1 MPAPQDF
8 TPIPTPPAQRWRQL
22 RLVYLP
28 WAVFLLGALLVAWM
42 WQDAVAPATMVAEAE
57 TLAADV
63 RAPQAGIVAALKVQL
78 NQPVRAGE
86 VIGQVA
92 AANPRLLDSTLAV
105 IRAEIALVATTMA
118 GATDQQR
125 VAMEFERIQLDWMG
139 HRIDRVALQGKL
151 QQAVAD
157 LARAEPLHKAGLI
170 SDEAYET
177 LRITRASLENQIA
190 ETTQLVSRLEN
201 VFRQR
206 NAADPQVTAINGDP
220 SLKAAIAVQEAKLR
234 LAEAQLAP
242 LPLVAPIDGV
252 VSLVSRQVG
261 EGVQSGDAVLRV
273 IATKPARLTGY
284 LRQPLPFQPKL
295 GMVAEIRTR
304 RSPSVIASSKITQIA
319 AGLEPLP
326 LTLHAAMNLPASVPT
341 ESALRIELALPSG
354 LALLPGEHVDVV
366 VK

>member
-28 WAVFLLGALLVAWM
+28 WAVFGLGALLVAWL

-57 TLAADV
+57 VLAADV
-63 RAPQAGIVAALKVQL
+63 RAPQGGILTASKVALHQT
-78 NQPVRAGE
+78 VRAGD

-92 AANPRLLDSTLAV
+92 AANPRLLESTLAV
-105 IRAEIALVATTMA
+105 IRAEIGLISTTMA

-139 HRIDRVALQGKL
+139 HRIDRAALQGKL

-157 LARAEPLHKAGLI
+157 LARAEPLHRAGLI

-177 LRITRASLENQIA
+177 LRITRTSLEAQLA
-190 ETTQLVSRLEN
+190 ETTQLVSRLET

-206 NAADPQVTAINGDP
+206 NAADPQAAAVSGDAA
-220 SLKAAIAVQEAKLR
+220 LKSAIAVQEAKLR
-234 LAEAQLAP
+234 LAEAQLTPVP
-242 LPLVAPIDGV
+242 LLAPIDGV
-252 VSLVSRQVG
+252 VSLVARQTG
-261 EGVQSGDAVLRV
+261 EVVQAGDAVLRV
-273 IATKPARLTGY
+273 TAVKPARLTGY
-284 LRQPLPFQPKL
+284 LRQPLPFQPKA

-304 RSPSVIASSKITQIA
+304 RSPSVIATSKITQIA
-319 AGLEPLP
+319 PGLEPLP
-326 LTLHAAMNLPASVPT
+326 AGLHAAMSLPTSVPT
-341 ESALRIELALPSG
+341 ESALRVELALPPG
-354 LALLPGEHVDVV
+354 LTLLPGEHVDVMV
-366 VK
+366 R

>member
-28 WAVFLLGALLVAWM
+28 WAVFVLGALLVAWL

-63 RAPQAGIVAALKVQL
+63 RAPQGGLISDLKAALH
-78 NQPVRAGE
+78 QPVRAGE
-86 VIGQVA
+86 VIGHVA
-92 AANPRLLDSTLAV
+92 TANPRLLDSTLAV
-105 IRAEIALVATTMA
+105 IRAEIAMIATTMA

-139 HRIDRVALQGKL
+139 HRIDRAALQGKL

-157 LARAEPLHKAGLI
+157 LARAEPLHKAGLL

-177 LRITRASLENQIA
+177 LRITRASLENQIT
-190 ETTQLVSRLEN
+190 EVTQLVTRLEN

-206 NAADPQVTAINGDP
+206 NAADPQVSGVSGDQA
-220 SLKAAIAVQEAKLR
+220 LKAAVAVQEAKLR
-234 LAEAQLAP
+234 LAETQLAP
-242 LPLVAPIDGV
+242 VPLVAPIDGV
-252 VSLVSRQVG
+252 VSLVSRQPG
-261 EGVQSGDAVLRV
+261 EGVQAGDAILRV
-273 IATKPARLTGY
+273 TSVKPARLTGY
-284 LRQPLPFQPKL
+284 LRQPLPFQPKP

-304 RSPSVIASSKITQIA
+304 RSPSVITTSKITQIA
-319 AGLEPLP
+319 PGLEPLP
-326 LTLHAAMNLPASVPT
+326 VALHAAMSLPASVPT
-341 ESALRIELALPSG
+341 ESALRIELALPAG
-354 LALLPGEHVDVV
+354 LALLPGEHVDVMV
-366 VK
+366 R